1 MIVENTAVT
10 QKVGAAWETVQKL
23 AVALVMAACMLSS
36 SAPNVWAAR
45 ILILHSYH
53 QGLAWTDGIQ
63 HELTRIFSDNDAS
76 HDLDI
81 HYLDM
86 ARLGIKAGKEQ
97 AVENFVEHMTNIS
110 HMGNRYDLALVSD
123 SDALDAILKHR
134 QAIAPGVPVVFCGI
148 NNFHADML
156 AGQTHVT
163 GVAEKPSFSETL
175 LLAQKLLPGLKK
187 ILVLSEDTATGRHN
201 AALFEEQTRALR
213 DTLQFEIL
221 LETDIRLLETRLA
234 ALTPEWA
241 VLPMCR
247 PFDGPH
253 LLSVAEA
260 SARLSKAA
268 PVPVLAAWDFWM
280 GHGPLGGVVVSSRA
294 QGEAAAAMSLRI
306 LAGESA
312 DSIPVLEKS
321 PNIVLLDQF
330 AVDRFRISDA
340 NLPSNAQVLNRQPS
354 FYAEHRALVWG
365 YGLLSLF
372 GIMLSVLLA
381 TNIVRRRKAEASL
394 KRQLSFTE
402 TMLRAMPTPV
412 FYKDNA
418 GRYLGCNEA
427 FAEFHGLK
435 ESDFVGKTVE
445 EVFPEQDA
453 GVFQSKDTEILTQG
467 NVQRYEYGMKT
478 PKGVRTIT
486 IHKGLF
492 ADDKGRPAGI
502 VGVLTDVT
510 ELREAEARLSLAIAG
525 SNEGIWDW
533 DRTSDTVYFSPR
545 WKEIIGYAD
554 HELPNDLAEWKK
566 RIHPEDLDRVL
577 AVNDAF
583 FSSADTHFV
592 IEYRLLH
599 KDGTYRWVLGRG
611 TCLRS
616 AEGFPYRMA
625 GSHADITERKRME
638 LELVA
643 VRDAALAA
651 SVAKSAFLANMSHE
665 IRTPLNGI
673 MGMLQLLDIS
683 CLGEEQKNHVRMA
696 VVSCKRLTGLLSDI
710 LDISRI
716 EAGKLVL
723 TERPFNLEEIR
734 ASIESLFSIQAREKS
749 IEFQVTL
756 EPNLPVR
763 LIGDDLRL
771 RQILFN
777 LVGNAVK
784 FTAEGFVRLEISMLG
799 GGGDVCRI
807 LFCVSDSGEGISDEL
822 LSGIFEPFVQG
833 EGSYVRRHQGAGL
846 GLAIVHRLVR
856 MMGGALAIDNS
867 QAGTTMCFSMIFRI
881 SNIEEEPLVKNE
893 PQAQLCQRAL
903 RILLA
908 EDDPVSMYAARRVL
922 EKTGHSVTPA
932 TDGGQVLELLRERD
946 FDLVLMDVQM
956 PIMDGV
962 FATAMIR
969 SDPSLGAKSGI
980 PIIAMTAYAMAG
992 DREKFLACG
1001 MDDYMAKPL
1010 DSANLCQ
1017 VIQNI
1022 FAAGAVDS
1030 KRPMTNPKQE
1040 ESAQESQIEE
1050 P

>member
-1 MIVENTAVT
+1 MV
-10 QKVGAAWETVQKL
+10 
-23 AVALVMAACMLSS
+23 
-36 SAPNVWAAR
+36 
-45 ILILHSYH
+45 
-53 QGLAWTDGIQ
+53 D
-63 HELTRIFSDNDAS
+63 
-76 HDLDI
+76 
-81 HYLDM
+81 
-86 ARLGIKAGKEQ
+86 
-97 AVENFVEHMTNIS
+97 IS
-110 HMGNRYDLALVSD
+110 HTENRYDLVLASD

-156 AGQTHVT
+156 AGHTQVT
-163 GVAEKPSFSETL
+163 GVAENPSFSETL

-187 ILVLSEDTATGRHN
+187 ILVLSEDTVTGRHN
-201 AALFEEQTRALR
+201 AALFEDQTRALR
-213 DTLQFEIL
+213 DSLQFEIL
-221 LETDIRLLETRLA
+221 RETDIRLLETRLA

-247 PFDGPH
+247 PFDGPN

-280 GHGPLGGVVVSSRA
+280 GHGPLGGMVVSSRA

-330 AVDRFRISDA
+330 AVDHFRISDA
-340 NLPSNAQVLNRQPS
+340 NFPRAAQVINRQPS
-354 FYAEHRALVWG
+354 FYEEYSSLVWG

-381 TNIVRRRKAEASL
+381 TNIARRRKAEASL

-427 FAEFHGLK
+427 FAEFHGMK
-435 ESDFVGKTVE
+435 ESDFIGKTVK
-445 EVFPEQDA
+445 EVFPGRDA
-453 GVFQSKDTEILTQG
+453 GVFLAKDTEILTQG

-478 PKGVRTIT
+478 PKGLRKIT

-492 ADDKGRPAGI
+492 ADDKGQPVGI

-510 ELREAEARLSLAIAG
+510 ELREAEERLSLAIAG

-554 HELPNDLAEWKK
+554 HEMPNDLAEWKK
-566 RIHPEDLDRVL
+566 RIHPEELDRVL
-577 AVNDAF
+577 AVNDTF
-583 FSSADTHFV
+583 FSSTDTHFV

-616 AEGFPYRMA
+616 ADGFPYRMA

-673 MGMLQLLDIS
+673 MGMLQLLDVS
-683 CLGEEQKNHVRMA
+683 CLVDEQKNHVRMA
-696 VVSCKRLTGLLSDI
+696 VASCRRLTGLLSDI

-716 EAGKLVL
+716 EAGKLML
-723 TERPFNLEEIR
+723 TERPFDLEEIR
-734 ASIESLFSIQAREKS
+734 TSIESLFSYPPTRKASSFK
-749 IEFQVTL
+749 
-756 EPNLPVR
+756 
-763 LIGDDLRL
+763 LRW
-771 RQILFN
+771 I
-777 LVGNAVK
+777 
-784 FTAEGFVRLEISMLG
+784 
-799 GGGDVCRI
+799 
-807 LFCVSDSGEGISDEL
+807 
-822 LSGIFEPFVQG
+822 
-833 EGSYVRRHQGAGL
+833 
-846 GLAIVHRLVR
+846 
-856 MMGGALAIDNS
+856 
-867 QAGTTMCFSMIFRI
+867 
-881 SNIEEEPLVKNE
+881 
-893 PQAQLCQRAL
+893 
-903 RILLA
+903 
-908 EDDPVSMYAARRVL
+908 
-922 EKTGHSVTPA
+922 
-932 TDGGQVLELLRERD
+932 
-946 FDLVLMDVQM
+946 
-956 PIMDGV
+956 
-962 FATAMIR
+962 
-969 SDPSLGAKSGI
+969 
-980 PIIAMTAYAMAG
+980 
-992 DREKFLACG
+992 
-1001 MDDYMAKPL
+1001 
-1010 DSANLCQ
+1010 
-1017 VIQNI
+1017 
-1022 FAAGAVDS
+1022 
-1030 KRPMTNPKQE
+1030 
-1040 ESAQESQIEE
+1040 
-1050 P
+1050 

>member
-962 FATAMIR
+962 VATAMIR

-1030 KRPMTNPKQE
+1030 MRPMTNPKQE
-1040 ESAQESQIEE
+1040 ESVQESQIKE